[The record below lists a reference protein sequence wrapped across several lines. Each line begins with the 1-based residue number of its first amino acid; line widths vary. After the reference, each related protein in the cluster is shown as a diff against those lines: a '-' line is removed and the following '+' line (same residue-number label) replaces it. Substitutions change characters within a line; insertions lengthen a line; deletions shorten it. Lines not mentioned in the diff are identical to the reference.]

1 MKLYRRVLDENNQP
15 VAGAVVTVLWQ
26 GCSRAPRMVSDE
38 LGMFYFEG
46 PSDRAY
52 RLEASAGGRY
62 GVSESKGRLSRRRH
76 HHSIEG
82 GVIGSTSCTSRYSF
96 LETRRPNRPL
106 AGQELK

>member
-1 MKLYRRVLDENNQP
+1 MKLYWRVLDENNQP

-26 GCSRAPRMVSDE
+26 GCSRTPRMVSDE

-62 GVSESKGRLSRRRH
+62 GVSESKGGSVDADIIIRLK
-76 HHSIEG
+76 
-82 GVIGSTSCTSRYSF
+82 VASTR
-96 LETRRPNRPL
+96 E
-106 AGQELK
+106 